1 MPGLPSEMEAMFLT
15 LEDELRRGSPIDAW
29 RRVLH
34 GIGESQ
40 IAPALVAVGDRWRN
54 VLVGSY
60 PTFGAD
66 GPTVEVVLKS
76 SDPAALAEASA
87 WLASALEERS

>member
-1 MPGLPSEMEAMFLT
+1 MFLAI
-15 LEDELRRGSPIDAW
+15 EEELRRGSPIASW

-34 GIGESQ
+34 GTGESQ
-40 IAPALVAVGDRWRN
+40 IAGLLVGVGERWPT

-66 GPTVEVVLKS
+66 GPTVELVLKS
-76 SDPAALAEASA
+76 SDAGALDAASG
-87 WLASALEERS
+87 WLASVLEERR